1 MTAPSLRVL
10 VLQHLP
16 VEHPG
21 TVGARLREG
30 GCELATVELDHGEPI
45 GDLDAFDLMVVMGGP
60 MDVWDEDGHPWLRPE
75 KEAIRRWVRELE
87 RPFLGI
93 CLGHQLLADALGGA
107 VDPMPA
113 PEVGLAPVHVTEA
126 GGDDPLLFGLPS
138 PLCGLQWHG
147 SEVTR
152 LPMGAVTLA
161 TNETCAVQAFRVGD
175 RAWGL
180 QFHVEVGQDTVAE
193 WASVPTYREA
203 LAGAGVD
210 EDGFASAVAERLA
223 PMERLSATI
232 TERFMA
238 AADRTAALDGPGS
251 RR

>member
-1 MTAPSLRVL
+1 MTARSLRVL

-21 TVGARLREG
+21 TVGASLREG
-30 GCELATVELDHGEPI
+30 GCEVVTVELDHGERI
-45 GDLDAFDLMVVMGGP
+45 GDLEAFGLMVVMGGP
-60 MDVWDEDGHPWLRPE
+60 MDVWEEDDHPWLRPE

-107 VDPMPA
+107 VGPMTA
-113 PEVGLAPVHVTEA
+113 PEVGLAPVHITRA
-126 GGDDPLLFGLPS
+126 GADDPLFAGIPS
-138 PLCGLQWHG
+138 PVCGLQWHG

-152 LPMGAVTLA
+152 LPEDAVTLA
-161 TNETCAVQAFRVGD
+161 ANESCAVQAFRVGE

-180 QFHVEVGQDTVAE
+180 QFHVEVGRDTVAE

-203 LAGAGVD
+203 LADAGVD
-210 EDGFASAVAERLA
+210 QDGFASAVAERLG
-223 PMERLSATI
+223 PMERLSRTI

-238 AADRTAALDGPGS
+238 AADRAAALDGPRT